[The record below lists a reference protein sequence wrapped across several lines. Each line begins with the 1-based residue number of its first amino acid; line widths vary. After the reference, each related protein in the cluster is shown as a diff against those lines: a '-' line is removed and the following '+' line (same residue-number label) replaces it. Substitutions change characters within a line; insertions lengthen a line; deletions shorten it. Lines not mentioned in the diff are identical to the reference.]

1 MKVFSGFL
9 NQNIHGDF
17 RLAGKERMKFLG
29 GEETPTEDVEE
40 RRSSNTPT
48 SLMVLMIHPDRTS
61 SDPGCTMTRSLG
73 DI

>member
-9 NQNIHGDF
+9 NQNIHDDF

-29 GEETPTEDVEE
+29 GEETPAEEVEE
-40 RRSSNTPT
+40 GRSSNTPP
-48 SLMVLMIHPDRTS
+48 SLMFLMTHPDRTS
-61 SDPGCTMTRSLG
+61 SDPGCTITRSLG

>member
-17 RLAGKERMKFLG
+17 RMAEKERMKFPG
-29 GEETPTEDVEE
+29 GEETPTEEVEE
-40 RRSSNTPT
+40 SRSSNTSP
-48 SLMVLMIHPDRTS
+48 SVIVLMVHPDRAS
-61 SDPGCTMTRSLG
+61 SDPGCTTTLSLG

>member
-17 RLAGKERMKFLG
+17 RMAGKERMKSPG
-29 GEETPTEDVEE
+29 GEETPAEEEE
-40 RRSSNTPT
+40 RRSSNT
-48 SLMVLMIHPDRTS
+48 SLSVIALMVHPDRAS
-61 SDPGCTMTRSLG
+61 SDPGCTTTLSLG